1 MLVIDVRDNDNLEK
15 ALKVYKKKFEQT
27 GVLKQLRSRKHF
39 VKGSVKR
46 RHEIL
51 RAAYKLQTY
60 GTQ

>member
-39 VKGSVKR
+39 IKESIKR
-46 RHEIL
+46 RQEIIKATYRL
-51 RAAYKLQTY
+51 KTY
-60 GTQ
+60 GSN